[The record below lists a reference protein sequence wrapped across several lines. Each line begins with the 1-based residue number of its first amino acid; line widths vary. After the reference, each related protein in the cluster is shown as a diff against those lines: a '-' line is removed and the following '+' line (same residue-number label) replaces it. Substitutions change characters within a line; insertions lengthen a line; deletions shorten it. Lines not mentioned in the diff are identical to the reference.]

1 MTSESG
7 TTQSESIEFEF
18 DGHRVHAESGQS
30 VAGALHAAGEHIVS
44 RSFKYHR
51 PRGLLCMSGRC
62 PNCICTVDGTPNV
75 RICTQAAKPGM
86 VVKSQNAWPSVKF
99 DLLRIFDKLHRFM
112 PVGFYYKRMYKPR
125 WMWPVWE
132 KFIRRIAG
140 LGTINREHGA
150 EGVYDKQNLF
160 TDVAVIG
167 GGLAGLNAAL
177 AAADAGVTV
186 TLIDEQSELGG
197 HLRHDPD
204 LAESIISRNALASG
218 SSASQPDASAFRL
231 ISLSDLI
238 RRVSEHP
245 AITVVS
251 SAGVFGCYEGNYLG
265 IQQGQ
270 RMIRLR
276 AAQVIVATGCWER
289 PLVFENNDLPGVML
303 ASGAQRLLHLDHCQF
318 PGEAVVVTDN
328 AQGYRVANQL
338 KAAGTRITA
347 IVDVRDNP
355 PESADGIRT
364 FRGHTIISANGSR
377 HVSGAVIAPLA
388 GHPKQTLSCRWIV
401 QAVGFTPANSL
412 LYQNGSKLR
421 YDESVDQAVVI
432 QHVPSMYSA
441 GAVNALHDPRD
452 AALDGQHAGLAAA
465 ESLRSPRLC
474 GETEPSI
481 AEATQRRGERK
492 EDSVPSCHYVSP
504 SGAKKKFVCLC
515 EDVTE
520 KDICDAID
528 EGYSNIETLKRYSTV
543 SMGPCQG
550 KMCQS
555 ASIAICARH
564 NGQSIAETGV
574 TTARPPEQPLPLG
587 VLAGRALHFSL
598 VRRTPMNAW
607 HEKAG
612 AKMGDAGNW
621 KRPQVYS
628 SVDQEYE
635 AVRQRAGV
643 IDVST
648 LGKIELR
655 GADVVKFLEFIY
667 PNRFANLKVGRV
679 RYGVICDDAGILLD
693 DGTIARL
700 GDDRFFLTTTT
711 GNADAIDSWFRW
723 WLAGRPE
730 WDVRMTNV
738 SGSYAAM
745 NLAGPRSREVLK
757 KLTDA
762 DLSSDVMPYLAASEC
777 VIAGVPAIVLR
788 IGFVGELGYEIHVP
802 SQFGLHVWESI
813 LEAGREFSISP
824 FGLEAQRVLRLEK
837 KHLLPGIDTD
847 ALSNP
852 LEADLPWIVKLDKDD
867 FIGKESLARA
877 QQRGDRNKL
886 VGFRLS
892 ESVVP
897 DLASLVLCDGKLGG
911 RITSCGYSPAVGGTI
926 GLAWVPANLAR
937 NGETIQIQVNGRMI
951 PAVVQDEP
959 FYDPSGSKLKS

>member
-1 MTSESG
+1 MLES
-7 TTQSESIEFEF
+7 S
-18 DGHRVHAESGQS
+18 
-30 VAGALHAAGEHIVS
+30 
-44 RSFKYHR
+44 
-51 PRGLLCMSGRC
+51 P
-62 PNCICTVDGTPNV
+62 
-75 RICTQAAKPGM
+75 
-86 VVKSQNAWPSVKF
+86 
-99 DLLRIFDKLHRFM
+99 
-112 PVGFYYKRMYKPR
+112 
-125 WMWPVWE
+125 
-132 KFIRRIAG
+132 
-140 LGTINREHGA
+140 
-150 EGVYDKQNLF
+150 
-160 TDVAVIG
+160 
-167 GGLAGLNAAL
+167 
-177 AAADAGVTV
+177 
-186 TLIDEQSELGG
+186 
-197 HLRHDPD
+197 
-204 LAESIISRNALASG
+204 
-218 SSASQPDASAFRL
+218 
-231 ISLSDLI
+231 
-238 RRVSEHP
+238 
-245 AITVVS
+245 
-251 SAGVFGCYEGNYLG
+251 
-265 IQQGQ
+265 
-270 RMIRLR
+270 
-276 AAQVIVATGCWER
+276 
-289 PLVFENNDLPGVML
+289 
-303 ASGAQRLLHLDHCQF
+303 
-318 PGEAVVVTDN
+318 
-328 AQGYRVANQL
+328 
-338 KAAGTRITA
+338 
-347 IVDVRDNP
+347 
-355 PESADGIRT
+355 
-364 FRGHTIISANGSR
+364 
-377 HVSGAVIAPLA
+377 
-388 GHPKQTLSCRWIV
+388 LSC
-401 QAVGFTPANSL
+401 
-412 LYQNGSKLR
+412 
-421 YDESVDQAVVI
+421 
-432 QHVPSMYSA
+432 
-441 GAVNALHDPRD
+441 HD
-452 AALDGQHAGLAAA
+452 
-465 ESLRSPRLC
+465 
-474 GETEPSI
+474 
-481 AEATQRRGERK
+481 
-492 EDSVPSCHYVSP
+492 VSP

-574 TTARPPEQPLPLG
+574 TTARPPEQPLPMG
-587 VLAGRALHFSL
+587 VLAGRTVHFSL
-598 VRRTPMNAW
+598 VRRTPMHAW

-628 SVDQEYE
+628 SVTQEYE

-700 GDDRFFLTTTT
+700 RDVPSSALSPAAGERARVRGSSEVDLRSPPHPDPLPRSGGEGVSQRFFLTTTT

-723 WLAGRPE
+723 WLAGRPD

-762 DLSSDVMPYLAASEC
+762 DLSSDAMPYLAASEC
-777 VIAGVPAIVLR
+777 TIAGVSAIVLR

-813 LEAGREFSISP
+813 MEAGREFSIAP

-852 LEADLPWIVKLDKDD
+852 LEADMPWIVKLDKED

-877 QQRGDRNKL
+877 QKRGERNKL

-892 ESVVP
+892 ESVIP

-926 GLAWVPANLAR
+926 GLAWVPANLAG
-937 NGETIQIQVNGRMI
+937 NGQMIQIQVNGRLI

>member
-1 MTSESG
+1 MAEDHG
-7 TTQSESIEFEF
+7 SIEFEF
-18 DGHRVHAESGQS
+18 DGHRVRAESGQT
-30 VAGALHAAGEHIVS
+30 VAGALHAAGEHIIS

-132 KFIRRIAG
+132 KIIRRIAG

-186 TLIDEQSELGG
+186 TLIDEQPALGG
-197 HLRHDPD
+197 HLRHDPE
-204 LAESIISRNALASG
+204 LVEPI
-218 SSASQPDASAFRL
+218 
-231 ISLSDLI
+231 SDLI

-245 AITVVS
+245 AITVIS

-289 PLVFENNDLPGVML
+289 PLIFENNDLPGVML
-303 ASGAQRLLHLDHCQF
+303 ASGVQRLLHLDHCQF

-328 AQGYRVANQL
+328 AQGYRVAKQL
-338 KAAGTRITA
+338 KAAGTRVSA
-347 IVDVRDNP
+347 IIDVRDNP
-355 PESADGIRT
+355 SETADGIRT
-364 FRGHTIISANGSR
+364 FRGHTIISASGSR
-377 HVSGAVIAPLA
+377 HVNGAVIAPLA
-388 GHPKQTLSCRWIV
+388 GHPRQSISCRWIV

-412 LYQNGSKLR
+412 LYQNGCKLR
-421 YDESVDQAVVI
+421 YDESLDQAAVI
-432 QHVPSMYSA
+432 QHAPAMHSA
-441 GAVNALHDPRD
+441 GTVNGLHDPRD
-452 AALDGQHAGLAAA
+452 AASDGQRAGLAAA
-465 ESLRSPRLC
+465 EALCSPCLSVSNPSVETALETQSHR
-474 GETEPSI
+474 GETAPM
-481 AEATQRRGERK
+481 
-492 EDSVPSCHYVSP
+492 CHYVSP
-504 SGAKKKFVCLC
+504 SDAKKKFVCLC

-587 VLAGRALHFSL
+587 VLAGRTLHFSL
-598 VRRTPMNAW
+598 IRRTPMHAW
-607 HEKAG
+607 HEQAG

-628 SVDQEYE
+628 SVPQEYE
-635 AVRQRAGV
+635 AVRQRAGL

-655 GADVVKFLEFIY
+655 GADVVQFLEFIY
-667 PNRFANLKVGRV
+667 PNRFANLKLGRV

-723 WLAGRPE
+723 WLAARPE

-738 SGSYAAM
+738 SASYAAM

-762 DLSSDVMPYLAASEC
+762 DLSSDAMPYLAASEC
-777 VIAGVPAIVLR
+777 TIAGVSVIVLR

-802 SQFGLHVWESI
+802 SQFGLHVWEAI
-813 LEAGREFSISP
+813 LEAGREFSIAP

-852 LEADLPWIVKLDKDD
+852 LEADLPWIVKLDKAD

-886 VGFRLS
+886 IGFRLS
-892 ESVVP
+892 EPVVP

-926 GLAWVPANLAR
+926 GLAWVPANLAG
-937 NGETIQIQVNGRMI
+937 NGQTIQIQVNGRTI

-959 FYDPSGSKLKS
+959 FYDPSGAKLKS

>member
-7 TTQSESIEFEF
+7 TTQPESIEFEF
-18 DGHRVHAESGQS
+18 DGHRVRAESGQS

-86 VVKSQNAWPSVKF
+86 VVRSQNAWPSVKF

-112 PVGFYYKRMYKPR
+112 PVGFYYKSMYKPR

-177 AAADAGVTV
+177 AAAEAGVTV
-186 TLIDEQSELGG
+186 TLIDEQPELGG

-204 LAESIISRNALASG
+204 LAEQYRDRQGAARMDDETG
-218 SSASQPDASAFRL
+218 R
-231 ISLSDLI
+231 SLTVAVLLQK
-238 RRVSEHP
+238 VTEHP
-245 AITVVS
+245 AITVIS

-303 ASGAQRLLHLDHCQF
+303 ASGVQRLLHLDHCQF

-328 AQGYRVANQL
+328 AQGYRVAKQL

-355 PESADGIRT
+355 PETADGIRT

-388 GHPKQTLSCRWIV
+388 GHPRQTLSCRWIV

-412 LYQNGSKLR
+412 LYQNGCKLR

-432 QHVPSMYSA
+432 QHALAMYSA
-441 GAVNALHDPRD
+441 GAVNALHDIRD
-452 AALDGQHAGLAAA
+452 AALDGQRAGKSAA
-465 ESLRSPRLC
+465 ESLCSPCLRVSNPPEENGL
-474 GETEPSI
+474 E
-481 AEATQRRGERK
+481 TQRHGGHRDEP
-492 EDSVPSCHYVSP
+492 VPSCHYVSP

-587 VLAGRALHFSL
+587 VLAGRTLHFSL
-598 VRRTPMNAW
+598 VRRTPMHAW

-612 AKMGDAGNW
+612 ARMGDAGNW

-628 SVDQEYE
+628 SVAQEYE

-723 WLAGRPE
+723 WLAGRPN

-757 KLTDA
+757 KLTEA
-762 DLSSDVMPYLAASEC
+762 DLSSDAMPYLAASEC
-777 VIAGVPAIVLR
+777 VIAGVSAIVLR

-802 SQFGLHVWESI
+802 SQFGLHVWEAI
-813 LEAGREFSISP
+813 MEAGREFSIAP

-852 LEADLPWIVKLDKDD
+852 LEADMPWIVKLDKED

-886 VGFRLS
+886 IGFRLS

-926 GLAWVPANLAR
+926 GLAWVPADLAG
-937 NGETIQIQVNGRMI
+937 NGQTIQIQVNGRMI

-959 FYDPSGSKLKS
+959 FYDPAGEKLRS